1 MGRELRA
8 VRWLTLCVFHSTFKI
23 QHSKFRLRRQEDS
36 SFIQHSKFKIQNSAI
51 NGQGAEAKDCNRENR
66 EISRNGNN
74 WEKSNWVHPHDESV
88 KARKRLIFFAPFRAF
103 RGKTFFIV
111 LMSPGFSL
119 QYFLPQKC
127 ARYAISL
134 MAFIFC
140 GFCASLR
147 LTECIP
153 T

>member
-1 MGRELRA
+1 M
-8 VRWLTLCVFHSTFKI
+8 
-23 QHSKFRLRRQEDS
+23 
-36 SFIQHSKFKIQNSAI
+36 
-51 NGQGAEAKDCNRENR
+51 
-66 EISRNGNN
+66 
-74 WEKSNWVHPHDESV
+74 
-88 KARKRLIFFAPFRAF
+88 FFAPFRAF

-153 T
+153 SQELLSKRFDFRLMMVDF